1 MDAAETGL
9 FTRDPPGR
17 EAERQRGRRRIA
29 SLGVKAIVGSEL
41 EKKRRERIDN
51 QQPGQ

>member
-1 MDAAETGL
+1 MLQRQGYSPETLQAA
-9 FTRDPPGR
+9 
-17 EAERQRGRRRIA
+17 RQRGRRRLA
-29 SLGVKAIVGSEL
+29 SLGVKAIVGSER